1 MIASLREMK
10 TEKCSRS
17 GGWSLAAGMK
27 QIGHGFSRI
36 KRNPDEAG
44 FRRENPWPGFVRR
57 YSL

>member
-17 GGWSLAAGMK
+17 GGWPLAAGMK

-36 KRNPDEAG
+36 KRNPEETV
-44 FRRENPWPGFVRR
+44 FLRENPWPGFVRR
-57 YSL
+57 